1 MLRILRVHE
10 SICKIIILPQQL
22 AELSDMR
29 LQQWVSEG
37 DLNSDGVIDEQEF
50 RLMGSNSSNPTPD
63 MIDSVYL
70 AGCYVRHWAKSC
82 TRIG

>member
-1 MLRILRVHE
+1 
-10 SICKIIILPQQL
+10 
-22 AELSDMR
+22 MR

-50 RLMGSNSSNPTPD
+50 RSRFPSLLMGSNNSNPTPD
-63 MIDSVYL
+63 TIDSVYL

-82 TRIG
+82 TRIGWMRCLLVCSPELTVGLPGV